1 MERIKKFLEYVDEH
15 GLYPDLRIIQ
25 GGAEPEV
32 IIDGKK
38 VLMFS
43 SNNYLGLATH
53 PKVVAAAVEATKK
66 YGVGADGSRML
77 SGNLKIHRDF
87 IRKKE
92 QAKLKTI
99 EDYNKFV
106 EDFFKDVNE

>member
-1 MERIKKFLEYVDEH
+1 METIKKILDYVDSH
-15 GLYPDLRIIQ
+15 NLYPDLRIIE

-53 PKVVAAAVEATKK
+53 PKVVAAARQQRSMAVDQMVLECFLAIYK
-66 YGVGADGSRML
+66 YIVIL
-77 SGNLKIHRDF
+77 N
-87 IRKKE
+87 
-92 QAKLKTI
+92 
-99 EDYNKFV
+99 
-106 EDFFKDVNE
+106 